1 MNEIKITVKFK
12 EHECYFE
19 NEKDIKSLISG
30 DYNSTKLVFDF
41 DREDGTKIFEMKN
54 ENNEIVYASEIDNNE
69 LILVGKDENDN
80 NCTLFT
86 TKGTYA
92 FEITLYGNDSK
103 LTSACGAFSVQP
115 EEVVISDNV
124 AESHL
129 PIFDEMVNNLESALN
144 EVETIDIEV
153 EKEDSTTTVTLTK
166 KDGTTKE
173 IEILDGVDGIN
184 GQDGVNGHDGRDGI
198 NGITP
203 TIGNNGNWYL
213 GETDTG
219 KPSRG
224 IQGENGQDGQDG
236 QDGFSP
242 IATVTETSDGATISI
257 TDKNGTTTAKIYNGT
272 GGGGTSDYRNLENK
286 PQINNVELTGNKTSS
301 DLGLQPAGNYVI
313 DSNYVHTDNNYSS
326 NEKNKLASLN
336 NYDDTE
342 IKQDIIDLKSNI
354 PTKLSDLTNDG
365 NFVTDNNYVHTDN
378 NFTNNLKNK
387 LDGIESEATKTI
399 VDSSITNTS
408 TNPVESKVIYNALNS
423 KLDTS
428 LKGSANG
435 IAELDSN
442 GKILESQLPSY
453 VDDVLDGYYYNN
465 NFYEDSAHTELITGE
480 SGKIYIDLAT
490 NKTYRWGGSTYV
502 LISETIT
509 LGETSST
516 AYRGDRG
523 KIAYEHSLIT
533 SGNPH
538 NVTKS
543 NIGLENVENK
553 SSATIRG
560 EITSSNVT
568 NALGYT
574 PYDSSNPNG
583 YTSNAG
589 TITGIKMNGSTKGTS
604 GIVDLG
610 TVITSHQDITGK
622 ENTSNKVT
630 SISSSSTD
638 TEYPSAKAVYDYI
651 QSLDGDEVYY

>member
-1 MNEIKITVKFK
+1 M
-12 EHECYFE
+12 
-19 NEKDIKSLISG
+19 
-30 DYNSTKLVFDF
+30 
-41 DREDGTKIFEMKN
+41 M
-54 ENNEIVYASEIDNNE
+54 NE
-69 LILVGKDENDN
+69 LIISVEKSTRMVDLPKNVIGNDMENLQEKLIFKFTDEFVNGQGRLEYKIGSTRDYIVLSKENDTYTMPVQN
-80 NCTLFT
+80 VI
-86 TKGTYA
+86 TKEGKIEMQLVITEGTNEHSIPVFKSNTFY
-92 FEITLYGNDSK
+92 LYCNKSINAVDEAPEGYELWIEQANAK
-103 LTSACGAFSVQP
+103 LNAMDEALT
-115 EEVVISDNV
+115 EVDN
-124 AESHL
+124 L
-129 PIFDEMVNNLESALN
+129 NIDVNK
-144 EVETIDIEV
+144 IDT
-153 EKEDSTTTVTLTK
+153 TTTVEITK
-166 KDGTTKE
+166 KDGTTK
-173 IEILDGVDGIN
+173 IVNILDGVDGQN
-184 GQDGVNGHDGRDGI
+184 GQDGRDGV
-198 NGITP
+198 
-203 TIGNNGNWYL
+203 
-213 GETDTG
+213 
-219 KPSRG
+219 
-224 IQGENGQDGQDG
+224 DGQNG

-257 TDKNGTTTAKIYNGT
+257 TDKNGTTIAKIHNGT

-342 IKQDIIDLKSNI
+342 IKQDIRDLESNI
-354 PTKLSDLTNDG
+354 PTKLSDLTNDS
-365 NFVTDNNYVHTDN
+365 NFISDNNYVHTDN

-453 VDDVLDGYYYNN
+453 VDDVLEGYYYNN
-465 NFYEDSAHTELITGE
+465 NFYEDLAHTELIIGE
-480 SGKIYIDLAT
+480 TGKIYIDLAT

-523 KIAYEHSLIT
+523 KIAYDHSLIT

-543 NIGLENVENK
+543 DVGLGNAENK
-553 SSATIRG
+553 SSSTIRS

-574 PYDSSNPNG
+574 PYDSSNPSG
-583 YTSNAG
+583 YTNNVG
-589 TITGIKMNGSTKGTS
+589 TITGITMNGVSKGTS
-604 GIVDLG
+604 GVVNLG

-651 QSLDGDEVYY
+651 QSLDGDEVSY

>member
-1 MNEIKITVKFK
+1 MNEIKIIVKFK

-19 NEKDIKSLISG
+19 DEKDIKSLISG

-41 DREDGTKIFEMKN
+41 DREDGTKVFEMKN

-80 NCTLFT
+80 NCTLFN

-129 PIFDEMVNNLESALN
+129 PIFDEMINNLEDALD
-144 EVETIDIEV
+144 EVETIDIDV

-166 KDGTTKE
+166 KDGTTK
-173 IEILDGVDGIN
+173 IVNILDGVDGQN
-184 GQDGVNGHDGRDGI
+184 GQDGRDGVD
-198 NGITP
+198 G
-203 TIGNNGNWYL
+203 
-213 GETDTG
+213 
-219 KPSRG
+219 
-224 IQGENGQDGQDG
+224 QNGQDGANG

-257 TDKNGTTTAKIYNGT
+257 TDKNGTTTAKIHNGT
-272 GGGGTSDYRNLENK
+272 GGGTSDYRNLENK

-342 IKQDIIDLKSNI
+342 IKQDIIDLESNI

-435 IAELDSN
+435 IAELDNN

-453 VDDVLDGYYYNN
+453 VDDVLEGYYYNN
-465 NFYEDSAHTELITGE
+465 NFYENSAHTELIIGE
-480 SGKIYIDLAT
+480 TGKIYIDLAT

-523 KIAYEHSLIT
+523 KIAYDHTLIT

-543 NIGLENVENK
+543 DVGLGNAENK
-553 SSATIRG
+553 SSFTIRS

-583 YTSNAG
+583 YTNNSG
-589 TITGIKMNGSTKGTS
+589 TITGITMNGVSKGTS
-604 GIVDLG
+604 GVVNLG
-610 TVITSHQDITGK
+610 TVITEHQDISGK
-622 ENTSNKVT
+622 EDKSNKVT
-630 SISSSSTD
+630 SISANSTD
-638 TEYPSAKAVYDYI
+638 TQYPSAKCVYDYI
-651 QSLDGDEVYY
+651 QSLDGDEVSY